1 VARMK
6 RLDEIPLWLF
16 ALLTVTV
23 FDGTALGGL
32 VCARRLGHWLG
43 LYSLVDNN
51 TVGWIFSAILVIY
64 AIAIGLIAVAT
75 WANASA
81 ASSVA
86 SQEASN
92 IAALYRNL
100 AGFPQ
105 PLQDPLSHSL
115 VRYTQSIIQDAWP
128 AQQRGEVT
136 EKGIEFLLDFGHRVL
151 RFEPTT
157 DGQSIVHAEALRCFN
172 TLVEFRRRRIEA
184 TSYAVPGS
192 LWAVVLIGA
201 ALSIF
206 TSYVFSFQSL
216 LVQALMTT
224 LLTSMIA
231 LLVFFIAATDHP
243 YCGVDAIGP
252 GAYEIVL
259 RDLMDSE
266 NTLASGRGLAV
277 NSQSG

>member
-1 VARMK
+1 MK
-6 RLDEIPLWLF
+6 LHDEIPLWLF
-16 ALLTVTV
+16 ALLTVVV
-23 FDGTALGGL
+23 FDGIALGGL
-32 VCARRLGHWLG
+32 ACTRRWGQSLG
-43 LYSLVDNN
+43 LYTLVDNG

-75 WANASA
+75 WSNATA

-86 SQEASN
+86 SQEASQ
-92 IAALYRNL
+92 IAALYRIL
-100 AGFPQ
+100 AGYPR
-105 PLQDPLSHSL
+105 PMRKDLTRSL

-136 EKGIEFLLDFGHRVL
+136 EKGIEILLDFGRRIL
-151 RFEPTT
+151 EFEPAT
-157 DGQSIVHAEALRCFN
+157 DGQCIAHEQAIHNHN

-184 TSYAVPGS
+184 ASYAVPGS

-206 TSYVFSFQSL
+206 ASYVFNVPSMF
-216 LVQALMTT
+216 VQALMTT

-243 YCGVDAIGP
+243 YRGTNAIGSE
-252 GAYEIVL
+252 AYQIVL
-259 RDLMDSE
+259 RDLLE
-266 NTLASGRGLAV
+266 YK
-277 NSQSG
+277 

>member
-1 VARMK
+1 MK
-6 RLDEIPLWLF
+6 LLDYIPLWLF
-16 ALLTVTV
+16 ALLTVV
-23 FDGTALGGL
+23 AFDGTALGGL
-32 VCARRLGHWLG
+32 ACARRWGHCLG
-43 LYSLVDNN
+43 LYTLVDNG

-75 WANASA
+75 WSNASA

-86 SQEASN
+86 SQEASQ
-92 IAALYRNL
+92 IAALYRSL
-100 AGFPQ
+100 AGYPG
-105 PLQDPLSHSL
+105 PLRKDLTRSL
-115 VRYTQSIIQDAWP
+115 VRYTQTIIQDAWP

-136 EKGIEFLLDFGHRVL
+136 EKGIEILLDFERRIL
-151 RFEPTT
+151 RFEPASE
-157 DGQSIVHAEALRCFN
+157 GQYIVHAEALRVLS

-206 TSYVFSFQSL
+206 ASYVFNIRSMF
-216 LVQALMTT
+216 VQALMTT

-243 YCGVDAIGP
+243 YRGTNAIGSQ
-252 GAYEIVL
+252 AYQIVL
-259 RDLMDSE
+259 HDLVE
-266 NTLASGRGLAV
+266 YE
-277 NSQSG
+277 

>member
-1 VARMK
+1 MK
-6 RLDEIPLWLF
+6 LLDEVPLWLF
-16 ALLTVTV
+16 ALLTVV
-23 FDGTALGGL
+23 AFDGIALGGL
-32 VCARRLGHWLG
+32 ACTRRWGHSLG
-43 LYSLVDNN
+43 LYTLVDNG

-75 WANASA
+75 WSNATA

-86 SQEASN
+86 SQEASQ
-92 IAALYRNL
+92 IAALYRSL
-100 AGFPQ
+100 AAYPQ
-105 PLQDPLSHSL
+105 PLQNDLALSL

-136 EKGIEFLLDFGHRVL
+136 EKGIEILLDFGRRIL
-151 RFEPTT
+151 EFEPAT
-157 DGQSIVHAEALRCFN
+157 DGQCIAHEQAIHNHN

-184 TSYAVPGS
+184 ASYAVPGS

-206 TSYVFSFQSL
+206 ASYVFNVPSMF
-216 LVQALMTT
+216 VQALMTT

-243 YCGVDAIGP
+243 YRGTNAIGSE
-252 GAYEIVL
+252 AYQIVL
-259 RDLMDSE
+259 RDLLE
-266 NTLASGRGLAV
+266 YK
-277 NSQSG
+277 